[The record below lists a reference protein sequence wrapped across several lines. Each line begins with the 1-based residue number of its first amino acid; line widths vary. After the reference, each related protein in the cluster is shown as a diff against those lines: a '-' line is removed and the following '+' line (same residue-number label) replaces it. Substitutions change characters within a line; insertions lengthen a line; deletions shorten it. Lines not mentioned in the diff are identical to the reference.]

1 MNNQN
6 VDSSL
11 LIKLQRLSWYFLFIY
26 FGIAFCVYTF
36 DFQVPLDLGYVGVL
50 IILGITLIKLIL
62 IAEQFR
68 KVKLKRITYIAYGL
82 LLIVGLTILLR
93 LL

>member
-1 MNNQN
+1 MNNQK

-11 LIKLQRLSWYFLFIY
+11 LIKLQSLSWYFLFIY
-26 FGIAFCVYTF
+26 FAIAFCVYIF
-36 DFQVPLDLGYVGVL
+36 DFQIPLDLGYVGVW

-68 KVKLKRITYIAYGL
+68 KVKLIRITYIAYGL
-82 LLIVGLTILLR
+82 LIIVGLTILLR